1 MRPSD
6 QSSPET
12 EQMDLVAPKIEAMST
27 ADVEDIDEMPL
38 NTTSHLLSWAMDCA
52 SAITY
57 FFGEADHI
65 DQEYGEALSGVAAL
79 TLMLALLLF
88 VVTDQLVSISCG
100 MFWTRSDGF

>member
-12 EQMDLVAPKIEAMST
+12 EPMDLVAQTIEAMAT

-38 NTTSHLLSWAMDCA
+38 NTIEHLLSWAMDCA

-65 DQEYGEALSGVAAL
+65 DQEYGEALSGVAAI

-88 VVTDQLVSISCG
+88 VVTDLLLSICCG
-100 MFWTRSDGF
+100 MFRTSSDGF